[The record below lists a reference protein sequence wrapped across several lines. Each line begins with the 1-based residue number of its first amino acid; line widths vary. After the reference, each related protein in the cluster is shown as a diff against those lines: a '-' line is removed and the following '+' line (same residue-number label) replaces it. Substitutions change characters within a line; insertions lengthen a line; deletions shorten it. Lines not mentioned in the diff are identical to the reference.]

1 MKNYIWCW
9 AYEKG
14 CRINT
19 ADSLEKI
26 VETFVNTHYYDSDYL
41 AIKVDDDRIN
51 VELIYD
57 ELITQYEV
65 EATEVA
71 VCDFLHQLAHNM
83 GIQEYVSIRKTK
95 DLMEKL

>member
-9 AYEKG
+9 AYEDG
-14 CRINT
+14 FSINT
-19 ADSLEKI
+19 ADSLENM

-41 AIKVDDDRIN
+41 AIKVDDDQIC

-65 EATEVA
+65 EVTEVA
-71 VCDFLHQLAHNM
+71 VCDFLHQRAHEM
-83 GIQEYVSIRKTK
+83 GVQHISA
-95 DLMEKL
+95 